1 MPITRSDRRRRGRA
15 GSAALLTL
23 ALVLAGCS
31 GDDAPPPEAETEGA
45 QAREGRAVDA
55 PNVARGVTRALARR
69 ADAVRTGDRD
79 AFLAGVDDK
88 GARFAQQQAS
98 YFDNL
103 AALPLGEFGYALD
116 RTSLVRDGEDYWVEV
131 DVTLELDGYD
141 AVPVIARDR
150 YRFSAA
156 RSGRFVLTSTKD
168 PAWERQNRV
177 TSQPWDSGPVT
188 VVSSSG
194 VLGIFDEGSAAQAGT
209 VMADVRSGVAAVRA
223 GVPYEWD
230 GRVVVYALSDA
241 RFLAGV
247 EGLPGDDPLAIDAVT
262 FPVYARPGTGK
273 VASTRFVLNPRMLAT
288 PGPSRQR
295 LVRHELTHVAL
306 GERQDGVPTWFS
318 EGLSEYVSVQ
328 ALAPDARAISG
339 AALEAAERGL
349 TDLPSDD
356 GFNGPASQAN
366 YGIAWWACEYLATSY
381 DESMLWVL
389 LDAMTGS
396 EGADG
401 ALQRVL
407 GIDEK
412 KLARKA
418 GRLMLD
424 TYRPEPPKKEPEPSE
439 SPGDEPSDEA
449 SEDPSDGPS
458 EGSGQ
463 PSDKPSKR

>member
-1 MPITRSDRRRRGRA
+1 M
-15 GSAALLTL
+15 LTL
-23 ALVLAGCS
+23 GLTGCS
-31 GDDAPPPEAETEGA
+31 GDDDPAPPGAESDGPR
-45 QAREGRAVDA
+45 AREGRAVDA

-69 ADAVRTGDRD
+69 AAAVRSGDRT

-88 GARFAQQQAS
+88 AAGFAQQQAS

-103 AALPLGEFGYALD
+103 AALPVGEFGYALD
-116 RTSLVRDGEDYWVEV
+116 RTSLVRDGEDYWAEV
-131 DVTLELDGYD
+131 DVTLELEGFDD
-141 AVPVIARDR
+141 VPVTTRDR

-168 PAWERQNRV
+168 AAWERQNRV

-188 VVSSSG
+188 VVNSGG

-209 VMADVRSGVAAVRA
+209 LMTDARSGVAAVRA
-223 GVPYEWD
+223 EVPYEWD
-230 GRVVVYALSDA
+230 GQVVVYALSDA

-262 FPVYARPGTGK
+262 FPVYARAGSSK

-349 TDLPSDD
+349 TDLPGDD
-356 GFNGPASQAN
+356 EFNGPASQAN
-366 YGIAWWACEYLATSY
+366 YGIAWWACEYLAKSY

-389 LDAMTGS
+389 LDAMTGT
-396 EGADG
+396 EGAEG

-407 GIDEK
+407 GIDEA

-424 TYRPEPPKKEPEPSE
+424 TYRPEPPKKKPEPSE
-439 SPGDEPSDEA
+439 SPSDDPSGEPSGDPSEEPSDEPSD
-449 SEDPSDGPS
+449 D
-458 EGSGQ
+458 
-463 PSDKPSKR
+463 PSDKPSQR